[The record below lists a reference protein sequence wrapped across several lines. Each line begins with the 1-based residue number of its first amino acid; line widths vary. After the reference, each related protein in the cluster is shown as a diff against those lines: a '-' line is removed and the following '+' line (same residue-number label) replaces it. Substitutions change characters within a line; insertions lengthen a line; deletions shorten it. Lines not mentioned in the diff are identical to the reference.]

1 MPTILTKPPILI
13 EVLVPGTRNEPG
25 NEPPPACA
33 GCAPASGEPASSATA
48 AVRLPSAVSAL
59 ILRVF
64 VIITPTGEFNVWEG
78 KPPSCAVNS
87 AGSPR
92 NDKSPRANGGRIDD
106 VCVREATVSRR
117 HPGDRNLSVTLWRR
131 SRISGPVRGR

>member
-1 MPTILTKPPILI
+1 MPTILTKPPTLI

-33 GCAPASGEPASSATA
+33 GCAPASGEPASSPTA

-78 KPPSCAVNS
+78 KSPSYAVNS

-92 NDKSPRANGGRIDD
+92 NDKRRLANRVMLAD
-106 VCVREATVSRR
+106 VCVQVATV
-117 HPGDRNLSVTLWRR
+117 
-131 SRISGPVRGR
+131 